1 MRLLIAHAPSLNFA
15 SSKFRLRQNWVS
27 GLSYADF
34 ANPILAQPACSNG
47 ATVSTMEANCC
58 HQQPA
63 CRPDKRGPSRT
74 THRLP
79 TQLPEGKLHREPAQA
94 PVPANKT
101 QFSHISFLT
110 KTHRHVGQRKRCP
123 HLPKKTGAF
132 LPGIESW
139 ARRILVTSVVS

>member
-1 MRLLIAHAPSLNFA
+1 MSITKQPEWLNNAVFYEIYPQ
-15 SSKFRLRQNWVS
+15 SFN
-27 GLSYADF
+27 D
-34 ANPILAQPACSNG
+34 
-47 ATVSTMEANCC
+47 
-58 HQQPA
+58 
-63 CRPDKRGPSRT
+63 T

-139 ARRILVTSVVS
+139 ARRILVTSEIGRAHV